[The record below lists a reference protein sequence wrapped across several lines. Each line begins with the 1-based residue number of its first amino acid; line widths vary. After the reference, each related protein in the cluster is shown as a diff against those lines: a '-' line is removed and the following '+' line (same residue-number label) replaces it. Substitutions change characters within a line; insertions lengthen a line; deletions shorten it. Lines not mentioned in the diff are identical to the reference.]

1 MPAVFTLH
9 TCRDSLG
16 LCLVWQ
22 TRPMLPGPQVMRFVF
37 LRLEFCSGTTL
48 QIPPRGGHPC
58 LRLAVGA
65 ITLRSGLKPPS
76 RCPCRAHHHNPA
88 PCAQGAGCRVR
99 GTLHLSLSTPYLL
112 VLLSTLHALL
122 STFDVMLLIFNLPP
136 LRDARERCARR
147 PGRPHGSRTR
157 ALREANLR

>member
-1 MPAVFTLH
+1 MEWRGKLRLGPQEGWPLSCGPSSERSPRVRTTRLRSMPAVFTLH

-65 ITLRSGLKPPS
+65 ITLRSGLGFTASPPS
-76 RCPCRAHHHNPA
+76 RCPCRAHQHKDP
-88 PCAQGAGCRVR
+88 RILMR
-99 GTLHLSLSTPYLL
+99 GSFPFFVPSFVPST
-112 VLLSTLHALL
+112 V
-122 STFDVMLLIFNLPP
+122 
-136 LRDARERCARR
+136 
-147 PGRPHGSRTR
+147 GS
-157 ALREANLR
+157 